1 MDRLIVA
8 LDHEDVDEA
17 RRCVRRLAGRA
28 QRFKVGSVLFSR
40 GGPSV
45 VRELVEDGH
54 DVFLDLKFHDTPT
67 TVGRAVAAVSELGV
81 DLLTVH
87 AAGGP
92 GMLAAARDAAD
103 AAERPPRIVAVT
115 VLTSLDATTHRR
127 ISGPAARPLE
137 ETAIALAR
145 LAREEGMDGVV
156 CSPLEA
162 ADLREALG
170 PGALLVVPGIR
181 PAWSVSDHAGQARI
195 ATPAEAI
202 AAGADYLVVGRAI
215 TAAAD
220 PAEAARRIVEEI
232 EAGAEERR

>member
-8 LDHEDVDEA
+8 LDHADVDAA
-17 RRCVRRLAGRA
+17 RRCIRLLAGHVR
-28 QRFKVGSVLFSR
+28 RFKVGSVLFAR

-45 VRELVEDGH
+45 VRELVEAGH
-54 DVFLDLKFHDTPT
+54 DVFLDLKLHDTPA
-67 TVGRAVAAVSELGV
+67 TVGGAIAAIAEMRV
-81 DLLTVH
+81 DLTTVH

-92 GMLAAARDAAD
+92 RMLAAAREAAD
-103 AAERPPRIVAVT
+103 RAVEPPRVLAVT
-115 VLTSLDATTHRR
+115 VLTSLDTKTHQR
-127 ISGPAARPLE
+127 IAGPGARPVG
-137 ETAIALAR
+137 ETALALAR

-162 ADLREALG
+162 AELREVLG

-181 PAWSVSDHAGQARI
+181 PGWSASDHAGQART
-195 ATPAEAI
+195 AAPAEAV

-220 PAEAARRIVEEI
+220 PAEAARRVLEEI
-232 EAGAEERR
+232 GAGEGERS